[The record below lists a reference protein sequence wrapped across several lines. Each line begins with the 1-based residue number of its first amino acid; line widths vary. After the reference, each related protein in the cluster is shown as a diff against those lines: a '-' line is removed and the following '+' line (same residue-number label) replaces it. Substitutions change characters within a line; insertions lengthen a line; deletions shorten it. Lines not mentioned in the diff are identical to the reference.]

1 MRYPKEAVFKKHGVQ
16 IMHYLLRNPCA
27 TAGEIILAVEGK
39 HSTVHNR
46 LIELEEEGRIW
57 SFYSVKSNCNKYAI
71 RDEEVPLA
79 LSFRTEN
86 LQW

>member
-1 MRYPKEAVFKKHGVQ
+1 
-16 IMHYLLRNPCA
+16 MHYLLRNPCA
-27 TAGEIILAVEGK
+27 TTCEIILAVEGNYN
-39 HSTVHNR
+39 TIRRR

-79 LSFRTEN
+79 LSFCTEN
-86 LQW
+86 LRW